1 MDILKKPLK
10 VGVLTSLLL
19 APAALAN
26 AQEVATQPH
35 ATQAEQVAY
44 INAVAAVET
53 KEQLQTM
60 YKNLTDK
67 SSLDDITIAESR
79 FTGLGAAGFDAD
91 EVTFIKAKV
100 AYVRAQ
106 KTLLTEIN
114 QLGSKI
120 TKLTYTNS
128 SLIQDVETANKE
140 YEDFMDV
147 TIEKSYAKVQK
158 TFKDAVELAPP
169 TAVASMLGLAVQY
182 GHDEAAKK
190 AYFKT
195 NGADLDK
202 LATMSTAVEAV
213 ENTIQQLDD
222 LMIELAENILDYT
235 AIKRNATD
243 VTTAYNALSADNKK
257 IAIAYIPEGKTVAP
271 YKTYTETL
279 ANINAA
285 KKVEDSISQ
294 LQAKTP
300 ASFDK
305 ASTYISAVTAIETAH
320 SKLSADAKNFVT
332 NYPEFASY
340 QAAADFS
347 KQITALSI
355 SSSEAYRTAVA
366 KLMTDYD
373 TLDKKLF
380 VKNAADLTAAQEEIQ
395 AAQAIET
402 LIKEIANATPADQ
415 FAKITAARAAYNN
428 PSTTVNMTNVK
439 KIVNNLSTLTD
450 WEKKYSVSID
460 VDKLIA
466 AIDPKATT
474 FESKTL
480 TAQAA
485 FDKLAD
491 TEKGLV
497 QDKDKLALYFKYA
510 NLLNKVNALKTTMP
524 DYSTQVLTLQTAVTA
539 LDATG
544 NADEAALNAIK
555 DKLIEKL
562 ATLANEETALV
573 DVISKIGALSNSQN
587 QVQDMQEVR
596 KLYDGLTATAKKRV
610 TNIKILTD
618 LEKAHKAVLNVI
630 TLVEKLDPAAK
641 DYTKKAKAANAAYL
655 KLDVTKQ
662 AYVKN
667 YKSLKDQVDAM
678 NVVSQ
683 IMALNTSQKTY
694 NETVATLILSFDKLS
709 DEAKK
714 LVTNYQDLETAKG
727 YIAIAK
733 GFDDRVLALTNEP
746 DTTFVAKVA
755 ALTAEYKT
763 MDKNPKKLVTQ
774 YKTLSTYEK
783 NNANV
788 VKVINLIAAL
798 NPTNKDYTKKVLA
811 ARKAYNA
818 LDVESQKRV
827 TNYAQL
833 TTVEDVATLIGLIET
848 LKPTSKTFLN
858 DLKSAR
864 TNYDALPPE
873 KQNAVINYEKLVTA
887 ETELVSAH
895 TVITLI
901 DAALPEDE
909 GYLTKLMNARVAYDK
924 LTSGQK
930 KLVTNIKTLTD
941 REKQVKP
948 ILTVM
953 VQIDGLE
960 PGLSNFVSKVN
971 TARKAYD
978 KLTKDQ
984 KSYVHNIA
992 TLQSYEPTAKVIEL
1006 IGKLKSSSKTFHTD
1020 TTQAR
1025 ALYDALSKDMQQYV
1039 SNYHLLQAAETS
1051 ILGAG
1056 NVQQMIDELPSIEA
1070 HQYVKRIEEI
1080 RAAYNALPKDQQS
1093 AVENY
1098 KTLQEQEKIIKPVIS
1113 VVQEIDKLMTSKN
1126 MDSQYQ
1132 KILNAYDKLSAT
1144 QRRYVYNEQLLLSLD
1159 NVIKV
1164 YKSIAALKPSD
1175 KMYFGMVES
1184 VRRDYDSLSTTDK
1197 QRVSNYSI
1205 LLEAEKS
1212 MSEVKKVVELI
1223 AGLSPT
1229 SSTYIQ
1235 DVANAVAAYKAL
1247 DSKVRGQ
1254 VLNYD
1259 ALKKA
1264 EKDIAAV
1271 LKVVNA
1277 IAELDPDTKTF
1288 EKKVIAAQ
1296 KLYSA
1301 LTLEQQDL
1309 VYNYRILQDHINALG
1324 LN

>member
-1 MDILKKPLK
+1 MKKPLK

-19 APAALAN
+19 TPAAIAS
-26 AQEVATQPH
+26 AQEVAQQSQTQQVE
-35 ATQAEQVAY
+35 QAAY
-44 INAVAAVET
+44 INAVAT
-53 KEQLQTM
+53 
-60 YKNLTDK
+60 TDTREK
-67 SSLDDITIAESR
+67 TIAQFGKLSETSSANDMVIAKGDAAVLSTTDFNAEEIKFITAKYNYIESQR
-79 FTGLGAAGFDAD
+79 ALLEELKVIGKRISALSYTSKTFVA
-91 EVTFIKAKV
+91 EVTNV
-100 AYVRAQ
+100 Q
-106 KTLLTEIN
+106 KDYTTF
-114 QLGSKI
+114 LGSGTSPDAGSYLHVQAI
-120 TKLTYTNS
+120 FENAVNTALASPDATGIVS
-128 SLIQDVETANKE
+128 SVRGTA
-140 YEDFMDV
+140 
-147 TIEKSYAKVQK
+147 
-158 TFKDAVELAPP
+158 L
-169 TAVASMLGLAVQY
+169 QY
-182 GHDEAAKK
+182 GYNEAQRNDHFKKNGTDIAKLVK
-190 AYFKT
+190 M
-195 NGADLDK
+195 N
-202 LATMSTAVEAV
+202 E
-213 ENTIQQLDD
+213 
-222 LMIELAENILDYT
+222 
-235 AIKRNATD
+235 D
-243 VTTAYNALSADNKK
+243 VTTASVTINNLEGFITVLENTASSSTQIAEAAAKVTTSFSTLTTDQKKIITAHNPNNAAVTPYKKYTEVLANLSAADQVVASITQLTTKK
-257 IAIAYIPEGKTVAP
+257 PEDFTSA
-271 YKTYTETL
+271 T
-279 ANINAA
+279 
-285 KKVEDSISQ
+285 
-294 LQAKTP
+294 
-300 ASFDK
+300 SF
-305 ASTYISAVTAIETAH
+305 IGAVTTIETVYNKLDAD
-320 SKLSADAKNFVT
+320 SKRLVT
-332 NYPEFASY
+332 NYDALKPYQDAASI
-340 QAAADFS
+340 S
-347 KQITALSI
+347 KQITALRI
-355 SSSEAYRTAVA
+355 SNDAAYRKAV
-366 KLMTDYD
+366 KD
-373 TLDKKLF
+373 
-380 VKNAADLTAAQEEIQ
+380 
-395 AAQAIET
+395 
-402 LIKEIANATPADQ
+402 
-415 FAKITAARAAYNN
+415 ARAALNNLVVDKKDFVRNIADLELAEENIAAAEVIEGLISGIATATDKLTQIEQARTAYNT
-428 PSTTVNMTNVK
+428 PVAPEGKKIDAASVK
-439 KIVNNLSTLTD
+439 KIVNNLSELTS
-450 WEKKYSVSID
+450 WE
-460 VDKLIA
+460 
-466 AIDPKATT
+466 
-474 FESKTL
+474 
-480 TAQAA
+480 
-485 FDKLAD
+485 
-491 TEKGLV
+491 
-497 QDKDKLALYFKYA
+497 
-510 NLLNKVNALKTTMP
+510 
-524 DYSTQVLTLQTAVTA
+524 
-539 LDATG
+539 
-544 NADEAALNAIK
+544 
-555 DKLIEKL
+555 
-562 ATLANEETALV
+562 
-573 DVISKIGALSNSQN
+573 NS
-587 QVQDMQEVR
+587 
-596 KLYDGLTATAKKRV
+596 
-610 TNIKILTD
+610 
-618 LEKAHKAVLNVI
+618 HKAVLNVI
-630 TLVEKLDPAAK
+630 ALVEKLDPAAK
-641 DYTKKAKAANAAYL
+641 DYTKKAKTANTAYL
-655 KLDVTKQ
+655 KLDVTKRE
-662 AYVKN
+662 YVKN
-667 YKSLKDQVDAM
+667 YKNLKDQVEAM
-678 NVVSQ
+678 NVVTQ

-694 NETVATLILSFDKLS
+694 KDTVETLKLSFEGLS

-714 LVTNYQDLETAKG
+714 LVTNSRDLETAKG
-727 YIAIAK
+727 YITTAK
-733 GFDDRVLALTNEP
+733 AFDDRVLALANEP

-763 MDKNPKKLVTQ
+763 MDKNAKKLVTQ

-798 NPTNKDYTKKVLA
+798 NPSNKDYTKKVLA
-811 ARKAYNA
+811 ARKAYNT
-818 LDVESQKRV
+818 LDAASQKRV

-833 TTVEDVATLIGLIET
+833 TAVEDVATLIGLIET

-858 DLKSAR
+858 DLKTAR

-873 KQNAVINYEKLVTA
+873 KQQAVINYDKLVTA
-887 ETELVSAH
+887 ETELTSAH
-895 TVITLI
+895 TVISLI
-901 DAALPEDE
+901 DAALPEDAD
-909 GYLTKLMNARVAYDK
+909 YLTKLMNARVAYDK
-924 LTSGQK
+924 LSSGQK
-930 KLVTNIKTLTD
+930 KLVVNIKTLTD

-960 PGLSNFVSKVN
+960 PGASNFVSKVN
-971 TARKAYD
+971 AARKAYD

-1039 SNYHLLQAAETS
+1039 TNYHLLQAAETS

-1056 NVQQMIDELPSIEA
+1056 NVQRMIDELSSIEP

-1080 RAAYNALPKDQQS
+1080 RAAYNALPRDQQM

-1113 VVQEIDKLMTSKN
+1113 IVQEIDKLMTSKN

-1205 LLEAEKS
+1205 LLDAEKN

-1223 AGLSPT
+1223 ASLSPT

-1277 IAELDPDTKTF
+1277 IAELDPDSKTF